1 MSFFSRIYSSFVS
14 GSTPKDDHAIR
25 IGILGA
31 ANIVPLACTVP
42 LSRLS
47 TGVAYAVAARSK
59 EKATEFA
66 KKNGILHVLDS
77 YDDILD
83 DPNVDAVY
91 IPLPNSLHHI
101 WAIKAIEKGKH
112 VLCEKPLT
120 NNAEQAQLIKDAF
133 EKYNSTHE
141 KKVVFAEAFH
151 WKCHPLA
158 RFISKL
164 VQGNIENMQLGEIRE
179 VNTMFKLSQYVLKK
193 DDIRY
198 NFSLGGGSA
207 MDTGCYA
214 LSASRY
220 VVQSAL
226 KTQNI
231 APTVIKSEM
240 KPLESDKNIDIAV
253 TAELEYPSGIKSRVQ
268 AGFDMALL
276 EGILE
281 SNIEIVGTSGTAKI
295 SNFIAPYAYHSVE
308 YKSISGKSACEKV
321 YDEGHSTYFYQ
332 MRSFLDI
339 LHGRISDF
347 TTVGLTDVYDSV
359 ENMKV
364 IDAMYEKAG
373 FAKRP

>member
-1 MSFFSRIYSSFVS
+1 MSFFSRLYSTFVS
-14 GSTPKDDHAIR
+14 GSTPKDENAIR

-31 ANIVPLACTVP
+31 ANIVPIACTIP

-77 YDDILD
+77 YDDILND
-83 DPNVDAVY
+83 ENVDAVY
-91 IPLPNSLHHI
+91 IPLPNSLHHV

-120 NNAEQAQLIKDAF
+120 DNAEQARQIADAL
-133 EKYNSTHE
+133 EKHNSQHE

-158 RFISKL
+158 RFLSKL
-164 VQGNIENMQLGEIRE
+164 VQGNIENMQLGEIKE
-179 VNTMFKLSQYVLKK
+179 VNTVFRLPGYVFKK

-198 NFSLGGGSA
+198 NFSLGGGA
-207 MDTGCYA
+207 TMDTGCYA
-214 LSASRY
+214 LSASRF

-226 KTQNI
+226 KSTNI
-231 APTVIKSEM
+231 APTVITSEM
-240 KPLESDKNIDIAV
+240 KSLEADKNIDV
-253 TAELEYPSGIKSRVQ
+253 SLVAELEYPSGIKSKVQ
-268 AGFDMALL
+268 AGFDLGML
-276 EGILE
+276 EGIID
-281 SNIEIVGTSGTAKI
+281 SRIEIIGSLGSVKV
-295 SNFIAPYAYHSVE
+295 SNFIAPYAYHSVDF
-308 YKSISGKSACEKV
+308 KGNNGKSACEKV
-321 YDEGHSTYFYQ
+321 YDEGHSTYYYQ
-332 MRSFLDI
+332 MRSFLDV
-339 LHGRISDF
+339 LHGRISEF
-347 TTVGLTDVYDSV
+347 STVGLTDIYDSI

-373 FAKRP
+373 FLKRP